1 MDWGHLFTSIFKS
14 IFISI
19 PIFICYIALKI
30 KWKEWRE
37 GR

>member
-1 MDWGHLFTSIFKS
+1 MMDLFIAIFKS

-19 PIFICYIALKI
+19 PIFIVYIAIKI

-37 GR
+37 RSI